1 MSTSEVLST
10 SPYVRAAQVRPLK
23 TEKTL
28 LQWHVQE
35 AARDRRRPQKC
46 VEKDPIYRVCVCV
59 CVWVS
64 ARKETNKYLRPR
76 HFLVRTPGDRGEILL
91 FRHQRRCTLT
101 IVVRLFCFHM
111 YACTN
116 AQMHKCTNAQM
127 HTHAHNFQGART
139 HKQASANRILPSSLY
154 ATRYKHRIR

>member
-10 SPYVRAAQVRPLK
+10 SPCVRAAQVWPLK

-35 AARDRRRPQKC
+35 AARYRRRPQKC

-59 CVWVS
+59 CVCVS
-64 ARKETNKYLRPR
+64 ARKETNKYQRPR

-116 AQMHKCTNAQM
+116 AQMHKCINA
-127 HTHAHNFQGART
+127 HTCTQFSGRAHT
-139 HKQASANRILPSSLY
+139 QASKRKQDFALIP
-154 ATRYKHRIR
+154 ICD